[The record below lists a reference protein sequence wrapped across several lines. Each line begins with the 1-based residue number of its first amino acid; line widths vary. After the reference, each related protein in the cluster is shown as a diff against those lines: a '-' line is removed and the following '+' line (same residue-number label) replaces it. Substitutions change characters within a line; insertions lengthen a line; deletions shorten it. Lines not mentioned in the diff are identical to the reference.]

1 MSRAKE
7 SMSSHDLI
15 LSSLSLLLWISDW
28 KAWCLSLAVQLL
40 AVLEERVQQMLVA
53 DLFQLVHRTPSL
65 SSFSRTEACSEEH

>member
-7 SMSSHDLI
+7 SMSSYDLI

-28 KAWCLSLAVQLL
+28 KVWCLSLAVQLL

-53 DLFQLVHRTPSL
+53 DNPAG
-65 SSFSRTEACSEEH
+65 SSQSFPVFFLRTEVCSEEH